1 MPVRRPDP
9 TPPSC
14 PDRSPEARDALAAL
28 RANPG
33 PDTAAAVLDAFSR
46 PCDACGKNTCDNITE
61 PVHLD
66 WLRARLSDDAA
77 GKALDAVMFPRTGA
91 GW

>member
-1 MPVRRPDP
+1 MAHRDRPP
-9 TPPSC
+9 EPPPC
-14 PDRSPEARDALAAL
+14 PDRTPEARDALAAL

-46 PCDACGKNTCDNITE
+46 PCDACGKHTCDNRDE
-61 PVHLD
+61 AVYLD